1 MGVSGG
7 GDFFIGNMA
16 QKEVFRRIYYCE
28 GTISFVMSD
37 RTEKEIF
44 IQAEG
49 ISDPTEQSRFLK
61 RACKGDTD
69 LLQRIGRLLSAH
81 GEGKDFIPMDP
92 AEQTHLSSEP
102 APREGEG
109 SIIDRYKLLQNIGE
123 GGCGVV
129 YMAEQQEP
137 VVRRVALKII
147 KLGMDTKQVIA
158 RFEAERQA
166 LAMMDHP
173 NIAKVLDAGST
184 ENGRPYFV
192 MELVRG
198 VPITEF
204 CDQQNLDTKERLKL
218 FMDVCSAIQHAHQ
231 KGVIHRDIKPSN
243 ILVTMHDHKAV
254 PKIIDFGIAK
264 ATQQRLTDKT
274 LFTQFH
280 QFIGTPA
287 YMSPE
292 QAQMSG
298 LDVDTRTD
306 IYSLGVL
313 LYELLTGRTPLD
325 AKELTKADY
334 DEMRRRIREEEPVYP
349 STQLSSMN
357 VAELTTTATRRNTE
371 PARLN
376 RMMRG
381 ELDWIVMKALEK
393 DRNRRYET
401 AAELALDVQRYL
413 NFEPV
418 KAAAPSSF
426 YRFRK
431 FARRNQAA
439 LITAAIILILLSVAS
454 VVSTGLAIKATIAQR
469 SADALAKKSQAA
481 QELAELREQDANEQ
495 RNLVISGSRALRQN
509 LYASDM
515 YQAQHF
521 LRDGNIAK
529 SRELLLKYLP
539 ADQEQE
545 PLRGFE
551 WQYLWDRSKGDELFV
566 FEDLER
572 PTGALAFSNDGTL
585 LAAISADGK
594 VCVWNVQTRMRVAL
608 IETKVQMPW
617 VFGLRIQFSKDDR
630 FLYVG
635 GRRNARLSALDTS
648 NWSQVACFKDASF
661 PLIEQRAGQFAA
673 YSDGDFK
680 LFNVAQQREAGATF
694 SSFPLAGKEIR
705 DYAFTAD
712 RKMIAVQER
721 NDELISIHDVQSG
734 RKMMDWPHSS
744 SKDTGLMS
752 IANGLQYVAWM
763 PEIWNRSVAE
773 VKLRLFQ
780 PFEEREIEL
789 EHSQP
794 GLLIAAEFSP
804 DTQWL
809 VAGGWDYLL
818 HVWEPSSGAKRGSF
832 KGHLDEIFCVAFAP
846 NSQTLA
852 SSGKDGRVYL
862 WDLRSMKSK
871 PDLESVTFTKSAR
884 ETEKFNSR
892 EEFAGLFPSA
902 LWAEFE
908 RGDLDYFLPYDFKRR
923 GWHISPDGTHLAHMG
938 KDQTL
943 EIHNL
948 NDSRFEASLD
958 GVQQERR
965 FSHFRVSTTF
975 ISNDRL
981 LYRTSDGFA
990 LWNVRYNR
998 NEPNKIPEDFVSFKG
1013 ASSDGRLLAMEREGE
1028 EAGIVVWDFDA
1039 EKDVSVLSGMDH
1051 GYQKIV
1057 FSPDSTLAIATGW
1070 DKRGLVWN
1078 TATGAVEHVLTG
1090 HKQGIHA
1097 AAFAHDQK
1105 SICTSS
1111 PDGTIRIWHMETGR
1125 EMLTF
1130 TPDGVGADR
1139 LLFSKDNQK
1148 LLIIGIDKTWLL
1160 RVPGLGEIDQ
1170 ELTTT
1175 FKEITL

>member
-1 MGVSGG
+1 
-7 GDFFIGNMA
+7 
-16 QKEVFRRIYYCE
+16 
-28 GTISFVMSD
+28 MSD
-37 RTEKEIF
+37 LKEKEIF
-44 IQAEG
+44 IKAEG
-49 ISDPTEQSRFLK
+49 IEDPAERGRFLDH
-61 RACKGDTD
+61 ACQGDQV
-69 LLQRIGRLLSAH
+69 LRNRIESLLSAH
-81 GEGKDFIPMDP
+81 AADKGFLPLDP
-92 AEQTHLSSEP
+92 EEQTRLTSEP

-173 NIAKVLDAGST
+173 NIAKVLDAGAT
-184 ENGRPYFV
+184 EAGRPYFV

-198 VPITEF
+198 IPITEF
-204 CDQQNLDTKERLKL
+204 CDQQNLDTKDRLKL

-298 LDVDTRTD
+298 LDIDTRTD

-313 LYELLTGRTPLD
+313 LYELLTGRTPLN
-325 AKELTKADY
+325 AQELTKADY

-349 STQLSSMN
+349 STQISTMDH
-357 VAELTTTATRRNTE
+357 VELTTTAKRRNTE

-401 AAELALDVQRYL
+401 AAELSLDVQRYL

-418 KAAAPSSF
+418 KAAAPSSL

-431 FARRNQAA
+431 FARRNKAA
-439 LITAAIILILLSVAS
+439 LITAAIILILLSVGS
-454 VVSTGLAIKATIAQR
+454 VVSTTLAIKATLAQR
-469 SADALAKKSQAA
+469 SADELAQKSQAA
-481 QELAELREQDANEQ
+481 QELAELREKDANEQ
-495 RNLVISGSRALRQN
+495 RNLALSSSRALRQN

-515 YQAQHF
+515 YQGQHF
-521 LRDGNIAK
+521 LREGNISK
-529 SRELLLKYLP
+529 SRELLMKYLP
-539 ADQEQE
+539 SDSDQEE
-545 PLRGFE
+545 LRGFE

-566 FEDLER
+566 FEDLDKAV
-572 PTGALAFSNDGTL
+572 GAVVFSNDGSL
-585 LAAISADGK
+585 LAAISSEGK
-594 VCVWNVQTRMRVAL
+594 VCVWNVKTRMRVAL
-608 IETKVQMPW
+608 LETNIQSRW
-617 VFGLRIQFSKDDR
+617 VFSLRLQFSSDDQY
-630 FLYVG
+630 LYVG
-635 GRRNARLSALDTS
+635 GRRSSSLSVWNTS
-648 NWSQVACFKDASF
+648 TWSQAACFKEAEF
-661 PLIEQRAGQFAA
+661 PLIEQDKPGRFAA
-673 YSDGDFK
+673 FSDAGFK
-680 LFNVAQQREAGATF
+680 IFDVTQEREDGVTY
-694 SSFPLAGKEIR
+694 SSFPLTDKDIR
-705 DYAFTAD
+705 GYAFSAD
-712 RKMIAVQER
+712 RNLIAIEER
-721 NDELISIHDVQSG
+721 NQEQISIHDVRSG
-734 RKMMDWPHSS
+734 RKVMDWPHSS
-744 SKDTGLMS
+744 SRDTGLMS
-752 IANGLQYVAWM
+752 VANGMQYVAWM
-763 PEIWNRSVAE
+763 PEWWNRSVTE
-773 VKLRLFQ
+773 LRLRLFQ

-789 EHSQP
+789 EDSQP
-794 GLLIAAEFSP
+794 GKLIAAEFSP
-804 DTQWL
+804 DAQWL

-818 HVWEPSSGAKRGSF
+818 HVWEPSTGTKRGSF
-832 KGHLDEIFCVAFAP
+832 KGHHDEIFCLAFAP

-852 SSGKDGRVYL
+852 SGAKDGRVYL
-862 WDLRSMKSK
+862 WDLRSMQPK
-871 PDLESVTFTKSAR
+871 PDLESIVFTQSER
-884 ETEKFNSR
+884 EVEAIESSKDL
-892 EEFAGLFPSA
+892 AAIFPSD

-908 RGDLDYFLPYDFKRR
+908 RGDIDYFFPSEFRHR
-923 GWHISPDGTHLAHMG
+923 GWSVSPDGIHLARRG
-938 KDQTL
+938 ADQSL
-943 EIHNL
+943 EIYNL
-948 NDSRFEASLD
+948 TDNRFEASLD
-958 GVQQERR
+958 LAERSSSR
-965 FSHFRVSTTF
+965 FIRHTSHSF

-981 LYRTSDGFA
+981 LYRSENGYA
-990 LWNVRYNR
+990 IWNVRYDR
-998 NEPNKIPEDFVSFKG
+998 NEPNAIPLEYTSFKG
-1013 ASSDGRLLAMEREGE
+1013 ASPDGRLLALEREGE
-1028 EAGIVVWDFDA
+1028 DSEIAVWDFDGQRQ
-1039 EKDVSVLSGMDH
+1039 VSTLRGMDQ
-1051 GYQKIV
+1051 GYQSVV
-1057 FSPDSTLAIATGW
+1057 FSPDGSLAIATGW

-1078 TATGAVEHVLTG
+1078 TSTGEVEHVLTG

-1097 AAFAHDQK
+1097 AAFAQDQK
-1105 SICTSS
+1105 SVGTSS
-1111 PDGTIRIWHMETGR
+1111 PDGTIRIWHLETGR

-1130 TPDGVGADR
+1130 TPDGASADR

-1148 LLIIGIDKTWLL
+1148 LLMIGIDKTWLL
-1160 RVPGLGEIDQ
+1160 RVPGIDEIDQ

-1175 FKEITL
+1175 FTETLPR

>member
-1 MGVSGG
+1 
-7 GDFFIGNMA
+7 
-16 QKEVFRRIYYCE
+16 
-28 GTISFVMSD
+28 MSD
-37 RTEKEIF
+37 RKEKEIF
-44 IQAEG
+44 VEAEG
-49 ISDPTEQSRFLK
+49 IEDLAERGRFLD
-61 RACKGDTD
+61 RACDGDKGLRERVD
-69 LLQRIGRLLSAH
+69 RLLFAH
-81 GEGKDFIPMDP
+81 SEGGGFIPLNP
-92 AEQTHLSSEP
+92 AEQTHLASDP

-109 SIIDRYKLLQNIGE
+109 SVIGRYKLLQNIGE

-129 YMAEQQEP
+129 YMAEQQTP

-173 NIAKVLDAGST
+173 NIARVLDAGAT
-184 ENGRPYFV
+184 DNGRPFFV

-198 VPITEF
+198 VPMTEF

-231 KGVIHRDIKPSN
+231 KGIIHRDIKPSN

-298 LDVDTRTD
+298 LDIDTRTD

-325 AKELTKADY
+325 ARELTKADY

-349 STQLSSMN
+349 STQLSTMN
-357 VAELTTTATRRNTE
+357 AADLTTAATRRNTE

-439 LITAAIILILLSVAS
+439 LITAAIILVLLSVGS
-454 VVSTGLAIKATIAQR
+454 VVSTGLAIKATLAQR

-481 QELAELREQDANEQ
+481 QELAELRELDANEQ
-495 RNLVISGSRALRQN
+495 RNLVVTSSRALRQN

-539 ADQEQE
+539 ADQDEE

-566 FEDLER
+566 FEDLDKAV
-572 PTGALAFSNDGTL
+572 GAVVFSNDGSL
-585 LAAISADGK
+585 LAAISSEGK
-594 VCVWNVQTRMRVAL
+594 VCIWNVKTRMRVAKL
-608 IETKVQMPW
+608 EANFQSRW
-617 VFGLRIQFSKDDR
+617 VFSLRLQFSSDDR
-630 FLYVG
+630 YLYVG
-635 GRRNARLSALDTS
+635 GRRSSNLSVWDTAS
-648 NWSQVACFKDASF
+648 WSQVACFKDAEF
-661 PLIEQRAGQFAA
+661 PLIEQGKPGRFAA
-673 YSDGDFK
+673 FSGKEFK
-680 LFNVAQQREAGATF
+680 LFDVAQEREAGATYA
-694 SSFPLAGKEIR
+694 SFPLTNKEIR
-705 DYAFTAD
+705 GYAFSAD
-712 RKMIAVQER
+712 RKLIAIEER
-721 NDELISIHDVQSG
+721 NEEQISIHDVRSG
-734 RKMMDWPHSS
+734 RKLMDWPHSS
-744 SKDTGLMS
+744 SRDTGLMS
-752 IANGLQYVAWM
+752 IANGMQYVAWM
-763 PEIWNRSVAE
+763 PDMWNRTVTE

-789 EHSQP
+789 EDSQP
-794 GLLIAAEFSP
+794 GKLIAAEFSP

-818 HVWEPSSGAKRGSF
+818 HVWEPSTGTKRGSF
-832 KGHLDEIFCVAFAP
+832 KGHHDEIFCLAFAP

-852 SSGKDGRVYL
+852 SGAKDGRVYL
-862 WDLRSMKSK
+862 WDLRSMQPK
-871 PDLESVTFTKSAR
+871 PDLEAIVFTKTER
-884 ETEKFNSR
+884 ENDPIQSSK
-892 EEFAGLFPSA
+892 EFAGLFPPD

-908 RGDLDYFLPYDFKRR
+908 RGDIDYFFPSDFMYR
-923 GWHISPDGTHLAHMG
+923 GWRVSPDGVHLARRVD
-938 KDQTL
+938 DQSL
-943 EIHNL
+943 EVFNL
-948 NDSRFEASLD
+948 TDNRFEASLD
-958 GVQQERR
+958 LAERGGRR
-965 FSHFRVSTTF
+965 FSHRVSHTF

-981 LYRTSDGFA
+981 LYRSEAGYGI
-990 LWNVRYNR
+990 WNVRFDR
-998 NEPNKIPEDFVSFKG
+998 NEPNAIPDEFSSFKG
-1013 ASSDGRLLAMEREGE
+1013 ASPDGRLLAFEREGE
-1028 EAGIVVWDFDA
+1028 DSEITVWDFDQ
-1039 EKDVSVLSGMDH
+1039 KKKISVLRGMDQ
-1051 GYQKIV
+1051 GYQSVV
-1057 FSPDSTLAIATGW
+1057 FSPDGTLAIATGW

-1078 TATGAVEHVLTG
+1078 TATGVVEHVLTG
-1090 HKQGIHA
+1090 HKQGIHT

-1105 SICTSS
+1105 SIGTSS
-1111 PDGTIRIWHMETGR
+1111 PDGTIRIWHLETGR

-1130 TPDGVGADR
+1130 TPEGASADR

-1160 RVPGLGEIDQ
+1160 RVPGVEQIDQ
-1170 ELTTT
+1170 ELTAT
-1175 FKEITL
+1175 FIEDTHDNLNHTR

>member
-1 MGVSGG
+1 MSNQ
-7 GDFFIGNMA
+7 FS
-16 QKEVFRRIYYCE
+16 KEKDI
-28 GTISFVMSD
+28 FV
-37 RTEKEIF
+37 E
-44 IQAEG
+44 AEG
-49 ISDPTEQSRFLK
+49 ISDPAERQQFLD
-61 RACKGDTD
+61 RACGGDD
-69 LLQRIGRLLSAH
+69 NLRERIDKLLSAH
-81 GEGKDFIPMDP
+81 IENEGFIPVDP
-92 AEQTHLSSEP
+92 NEQTKFSLET

-109 SIIDRYKLLQNIGE
+109 SIIGRYKLLQNIGE

-129 YMAEQQEP
+129 YMAEQQTP

-173 NIAKVLDAGST
+173 NISKVLDAGAT
-184 ENGRPYFV
+184 DNGRPFFV

-198 VPITEF
+198 VRITEF

-243 ILVTMHDHKAV
+243 ILVTMHDHKSV

-264 ATQQRLTDKT
+264 ATQQRLTEKT

-334 DEMRRRIREEEPVYP
+334 DEMRRRIREEEPIYP

-357 VAELTTTATRRNTE
+357 PAELTTTATRRNTE

-376 RMMRG
+376 RIMRG

-393 DRNRRYET
+393 NRKRRYET
-401 AAELALDVQRYL
+401 ATELALDVQRYL
-413 NFEPV
+413 NLEPV
-418 KAAAPSSF
+418 KAAAPSSL

-439 LITAAIILILLSVAS
+439 LITAAIILILLTVGS

-469 SADALAKKSQAA
+469 NADALAKKSQTA

-495 RNLVISGSRALRQN
+495 RNLAVSSSRALRQN

-529 SRELLLKYLP
+529 TRELLLKY
-539 ADQEQE
+539 AVSNQSQE

-585 LAAISADGK
+585 LAAISADGN
-594 VCVWNVQTRMRVAL
+594 VCVWSVRTRMRVAMFEADIQL
-608 IETKVQMPW
+608 RW
-617 VFGLRIQFSKDDR
+617 VFGLRVQFSKDDR
-630 FLYVG
+630 FLYLG
-635 GRRNARLSALDTS
+635 GQRIPRLSVRDTS
-648 NWSQVACFKDASF
+648 DWSQVACFKDASF
-661 PLIEQRAGQFAA
+661 PVIEQEKEGQFAA
-673 YSDGDFK
+673 YHNGNFK
-680 LFNVAQQREAGATF
+680 LFNVNQQIETGVGF
-694 SSFPLAGKEIR
+694 STFPLSGKEIR
-705 DYAFTAD
+705 NYAFTAD
-712 RKMIAVQER
+712 REMIAIQER
-721 NDELISIHDVQSG
+721 NKELISIHDVQSG

-752 IANGLQYVAWM
+752 IAGGLQYVAWM
-763 PEIWNRSVAE
+763 PEIWNRSVDE
-773 VKLRLFQ
+773 VQLRLFQ
-780 PFEEREIEL
+780 PFEEREIQL
-789 EHSQP
+789 ENSQP

-818 HVWEPSSGAKRGSF
+818 HVWEPLTGAKRGSF
-832 KGHLDEIFCVAFAP
+832 KGHLDEIFCVAFSP

-852 SSGKDGRVYL
+852 SGGKDGRVYL
-862 WDLRSMKSK
+862 WDLRSMKPK
-871 PDLESVTFTKSAR
+871 PDLESIAFRKSAR
-884 ETEKFNSR
+884 DTEELNSR
-892 EEFAGLFPSA
+892 KEFAGIFPSA
-902 LWAEFE
+902 IWAEFE
-908 RGDLDYFLPYDFKRR
+908 RGDVDYFFPSDFKRR
-923 GWHISPDGTHLAHMG
+923 GWCISPDGTHLVHRVS
-938 KDQTL
+938 DQSL
-943 EIHNL
+943 EIYNL
-948 NDSRFEASLD
+948 TESRFEASLD
-958 GVQQERR
+958 VIKRERR
-965 FSHFRVSTTF
+965 FGHHQVSHTF

-981 LYRTSDGFA
+981 LYRTNDGFA
-990 LWNVRYNR
+990 VWNVRYDR
-998 NEPNKIPEDFVSFKG
+998 SEPNKIPEDFIAFKG
-1013 ASSDGRLLAMEREGE
+1013 ASSDGRLLAMERENE
-1028 EAGIVVWDFDA
+1028 EAGIVLWDFDA
-1039 EKDVSVLSGMDH
+1039 EKAVSLLSGMDH
-1051 GYQKIV
+1051 GYHRIV
-1057 FSPDSTLAIATGW
+1057 FSPDSKLAIATGW

-1078 TATGAVEHVLTG
+1078 TATGAVQHVLTG

-1097 AAFAHDQK
+1097 AAFAHDHK

-1111 PDGTIRIWHMETGR
+1111 PDGTIRIWHLETGR

-1130 TPDGVGADR
+1130 TPDVVGADR
-1139 LLFSKDNQK
+1139 LIFSKDNQK
-1148 LLIIGIDKTWLL
+1148 LLILGIDKTWLL
-1160 RVPGLGEIDQ
+1160 RVPGLDQIDQ
-1170 ELTTT
+1170 GLAAIV
-1175 FKEITL
+1175 KENNPL

>member
-1 MGVSGG
+1 MTDRS
-7 GDFFIGNMA
+7 
-16 QKEVFRRIYYCE
+16 QKEKKI
-28 GTISFVMSD
+28 FVE
-37 RTEKEIF
+37 T
-44 IQAEG
+44 QG
-49 ISDPTEQSRFLK
+49 ISDPAEQQRFLEH
-61 RACKGDTD
+61 ACEGDTD
-69 LLQRIGRLLSAH
+69 LRDRVQRLLSAH
-81 GEGKDFIPMDP
+81 GEGKDFITMDP
-92 AEQTHLSSEP
+92 AEQTKLSEEP

-109 SIIDRYKLLQNIGE
+109 SVIGRYKLLQNIGE

-129 YMAEQQEP
+129 YMAEQQQP

-173 NIAKVLDAGST
+173 NIAKVLDAGAT
-184 ENGRPYFV
+184 DNGRPFFV

-204 CDQQNLDTKERLKL
+204 CDQQNLATNDRLKL

-280 QFIGTPA
+280 HFIGTPA

-349 STQLSSMN
+349 STQLSTMTA
-357 VAELTTTATRRNTE
+357 VDLTTTAKRRNTE
-371 PARLN
+371 PGRLN

-401 AAELALDVQRYL
+401 ATELALDVQRYL
-413 NFEPV
+413 KFEPV
-418 KAAAPSSF
+418 KAAAPSSL

-431 FARRNQAA
+431 FARRNKAA
-439 LITAAIILILLSVAS
+439 LLTAAVILALLSVGS
-454 VVSTGLAIKATIAQR
+454 VVSTTLAIKATIAQR
-469 SADALAKKSQAA
+469 SADVLTKKSQEA
-481 QELAELREQDANEQ
+481 QELAEEREKDANEQ
-495 RNLVISGSRALRQN
+495 RNLVVLGLRALRQN

-539 ADQEQE
+539 SDNDQEA
-545 PLRGFE
+545 LRGFE
-551 WQYLWDRSKGDELFV
+551 WQYLWDRSRGNELFV
-566 FEDLER
+566 FEDFDR
-572 PTGALAFSNDGTL
+572 PVGAVVFSNDGSL
-585 LAAISADGK
+585 LAGGSSDGK
-594 VCVWNVQTRMRVAL
+594 VCVWNVKTRMRVAML
-608 IETKVQMPW
+608 ETREQAW
-617 VFGLRIQFSKDDR
+617 IFSLRIQFSTDDR

-635 GRRNARLSALDTS
+635 RTGGRRPSNLSAWDTS
-648 NWSQVACFKDASF
+648 DWSQIACFKEASF
-661 PLIEQRAGQFAA
+661 PVIEREKSGQFAA
-673 YSDGDFK
+673 YSREGFK
-680 LFNVAQQREAGATF
+680 LFDVSQEREDGVAF
-694 SSFPLAGKEIR
+694 STFPLAQKEIR
-705 DYAFTAD
+705 DYAFSAD
-712 RKMIAVQER
+712 GKLMAIQER
-721 NDELISIHDVQSG
+721 NEEQISIHDIQSG
-734 RKMMDWPHSS
+734 RKVMDWPHFSS
-744 SKDTGLMS
+744 METGLMS
-752 IANGLQYVAWM
+752 IANGMQYVAWM
-763 PEIWNRSVAE
+763 PDMWNRSVEE

-794 GLLIAAEFSP
+794 GKLIAAEFSP
-804 DTQWL
+804 DAQWF

-818 HVWEPSSGAKRGSF
+818 HVWDPSTGAKRGSF
-832 KGHLDEIFCVAFAP
+832 KGHLDEIFSLAFAP

-852 SSGKDGRVYL
+852 SGSKDGGVYL
-862 WDLRSMKSK
+862 WDLRSMQPK
-871 PDLESVTFTKSAR
+871 PELETIEFTQSAR
-884 ETEKFNSR
+884 DTEDLKSR
-892 EEFAGLFPSA
+892 KDFATLFPSG

-908 RGDLDYFLPYDFKRR
+908 RGDLDYFLPSDFERR
-923 GWHISPDGTHLAHMG
+923 GWRVSPDGMHAVQRAG
-938 KDQTL
+938 DKSL
-943 EIHNL
+943 EIYDL
-948 NDSRFEASLD
+948 VEGRFEAALD
-958 GVQQERR
+958 VSDRGRR
-965 FSHFRVSTTF
+965 FSHFQVSHKF

-981 LYRTSDGFA
+981 LYRSNDGFGI
-990 LWNVRYNR
+990 WNVRFDR
-998 NEPNKIPEDFVSFKG
+998 NEPNRIPEDFVSFKG
-1013 ASSDGRLLAMEREGE
+1013 ASTDGRLLAMERDGE
-1028 EAGIVVWDFDA
+1028 SGEIIVWDFDQKREIA
-1039 EKDVSVLSGMDH
+1039 TLSGMDH
-1051 GYQKIV
+1051 GYQSVI
-1057 FSPDSTLAIATGW
+1057 FSPDASLAIATGW

-1078 TATGAVEHVLTG
+1078 TSTGEVQHMLTG

-1111 PDGTIRIWHMETGR
+1111 PDGTIRIWHLETGR

-1148 LLIIGIDKTWLL
+1148 LIIIGIDKTWLL
-1160 RVPGLGEIDQ
+1160 RVPSLDQIDL
-1170 ELTTT
+1170 ELTHT
-1175 FKEITL
+1175 FAEVIP

>member
-1 MGVSGG
+1 M
-7 GDFFIGNMA
+7 
-16 QKEVFRRIYYCE
+16 
-28 GTISFVMSD
+28 TD
-37 RTEKEIF
+37 RSHKEKEIF
-44 IQAEG
+44 VEAEG
-49 ISDPTEQSRFLK
+49 ISDPTEQCLFLD
-61 RACKGDTD
+61 RACDGDTG
-69 LLQRIGRLLSAH
+69 LRERVQRLLSAH
-81 GEGKDFIPMDP
+81 DEGEDFIPMDP
-92 AEQTHLSSEP
+92 SEETRVSNEP

-109 SIIDRYKLLQNIGE
+109 SVIGRYKLLQNIGE

-129 YMAEQQEP
+129 YMAEQQQP

-173 NIAKVLDAGST
+173 NIAKVLDAGAT
-184 ENGRPYFV
+184 DNGRPFFV

-204 CDQQNLDTKERLKL
+204 CDQRNLDTKGRLML

-298 LDVDTRTD
+298 LDIDTRTD

-334 DEMRRRIREEEPVYP
+334 DEMRRRIREEEPAYP
-349 STQLSSMN
+349 STQFSTMTD
-357 VAELTTTATRRNTE
+357 VELTTTAKRRNTE
-371 PARLN
+371 PSRLN

-418 KAAAPSSF
+418 KAAAPSSM

-439 LITAAIILILLSVAS
+439 LATAAVILLLLTAGS
-454 VVSTGLAIKATIAQR
+454 VVSTALAIKATLAQKD
-469 SADALAKKSQAA
+469 ADALAKKSQEA

-495 RNLVISGSRALRQN
+495 RNLAVSSARALRQN

-539 ADQEQE
+539 SASDQET
-545 PLRGFE
+545 LRGFE
-551 WQYLWDRSKGDELFV
+551 WQYLWDRSSGDELFV
-566 FEDLER
+566 FQDLEK
-572 PTGALAFSNDGTL
+572 PIGAVVFSNDGTL
-585 LAAISADGK
+585 LAGISSDGK
-594 VCVWNVQTRMRVAL
+594 VCVWNVKTRMRVAML
-608 IETKVQMPW
+608 ETRKQAW
-617 VFGLRIQFSKDDR
+617 VWNLRLQFSKDDR
-630 FLYVG
+630 LLYVG
-635 GRRNARLSALDTS
+635 RTVGRRNANLSIWDTS
-648 NWSQVACFKDASF
+648 KWSQTACFKDVGF
-661 PLIEQRAGQFAA
+661 PVIDQDRPGQIAA
-673 YSDGDFK
+673 YSRDGFK
-680 LFNVAQQREAGATF
+680 LFDVSQEREEGVKV
-694 SSFPLAGKEIR
+694 SPFPLAGKEIR
-705 DYAFTAD
+705 DYAFSAD
-712 RKMIAVQER
+712 GKLMAIQER
-721 NDELISIHDVQSG
+721 NEEQISIHDVQSG
-734 RKMMDWPHSS
+734 RKLMDWPHFSS
-744 SKDTGLMS
+744 METGLMS
-752 IANGLQYVAWM
+752 IANGMQYVAWM
-763 PEIWNRSVAE
+763 PDMWSRSVAE

-780 PFEEREIEL
+780 PFEEREIAL

-794 GLLIAAEFSP
+794 GKLIAAKFSP

-809 VAGGWDYLL
+809 VGGGWDYLL
-818 HVWEPSSGAKRGSF
+818 HVWEPSTGAKRGSF
-832 KGHLDEIFCVAFAP
+832 KGHLDEIFSLAFAP

-852 SSGKDGRVYL
+852 SGSKDGRVYL
-862 WDLRSMKSK
+862 WDLRSMQSK
-871 PDLESVTFTKSAR
+871 PDLETILFSKNAR
-884 ETEKFNSR
+884 EVETLESR
-892 EEFAGLFPSA
+892 ADLASLYPSG

-908 RGDLDYFLPYDFKRR
+908 RGDLDFFMPSDFEGR
-923 GWHISPDGTHLAHMG
+923 GWRVSPDGTHFVQRVT
-938 KDQTL
+938 KQSL
-943 EIHNL
+943 EIRNL
-948 NDSRFEASLD
+948 EDGRFEASIDLP
-958 GVQQERR
+958 EREGR
-965 FSHFRVSTTF
+965 NSFFSISNTF
-975 ISNDRL
+975 ISNDRF
-981 LYRTSDGFA
+981 LYKSGDGFSV
-990 LWNVRYNR
+990 WNVRFDR
-998 NEPNKIPEDFVSFKG
+998 NEPNKIPEDFVNFKG
-1013 ASSDGRLLAMEREGE
+1013 ASPDGRLLAMEREGE
-1028 EAGIVVWDFDA
+1028 GSDIIVWDFDL
-1039 EKDVSVLSGMDH
+1039 EQEISVLRGMDH
-1051 GYQKIV
+1051 GYRAVV
-1057 FSPDSTLAIATGW
+1057 FSPDASLAIATGW
-1070 DKRGLVWN
+1070 DKRGLVLN
-1078 TATGAVEHVLTG
+1078 TATGEVEHVLTG

-1097 AAFAHDQK
+1097 AAFTHDQN
-1105 SICTSS
+1105 SICTSA
-1111 PDGTIRIWHMETGR
+1111 PDGTIRIWHLETGR

-1139 LLFSKDNQK
+1139 LLFSRDNQK
-1148 LLIIGIDKTWLL
+1148 LLIIGNDKTWLL
-1160 RVPGLGEIDQ
+1160 RVPSLDQVDQ
-1170 ELTTT
+1170 ELTKT
-1175 FKEITL
+1175 FTEVIPR